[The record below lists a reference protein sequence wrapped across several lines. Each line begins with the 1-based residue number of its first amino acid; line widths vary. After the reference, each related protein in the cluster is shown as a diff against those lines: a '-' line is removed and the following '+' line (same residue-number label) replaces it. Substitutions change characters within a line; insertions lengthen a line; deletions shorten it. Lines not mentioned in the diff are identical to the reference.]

1 MREAS
6 EGLHVEVKIAVS
18 QYSSP
23 ALSVKCLIVTHLDP
37 ALTKTVRAI
46 NYQVLSQMNQ
56 LMPREWEVNHLI
68 LGHVLSDQRTND
80 FPSNLG
86 APLPRLYG
94 HCYRIF
100 GRFLVIV
107 AHMKIKKRDVLFF
120 TLVTLERR

>member
-6 EGLHVEVKIAVS
+6 EGLHVEAKKAVS
-18 QYSSP
+18 QCSSP
-23 ALSVKCLIVTHLDP
+23 VSSIRCLIVTLLDP
-37 ALTKTVRAI
+37 ALTKTFRAI
-46 NYQVLSQMNQ
+46 NYQVLSQVNQ

-86 APLPRLYG
+86 APLSRLYG

-100 GRFLVIV
+100 GRF
-107 AHMKIKKRDVLFF
+107 
-120 TLVTLERR
+120 